1 VIHHWDESRRG
12 TKLRHAWAAL
22 LLTSPALLSL
32 GGCLPPAVA
41 VASYAADG
49 ASYAVSDKSL
59 SDHGMSVASGE
70 DCASWHFFVG
80 RAVCEDPARP
90 LPTAALDEHRKD
102 GSVRH
107 AAAFTRLPKG
117 KEGGVPPGA
126 YIAIGS
132 FAERANAERL
142 AGRYAGYRPQIVE
155 AKVAGKPLLR
165 VVLGPLDAAL
175 RASLRE
181 HGVNGFAVEGPA
193 QAGNPEKLPLR
204 VTAQAS

>member
-1 VIHHWDESRRG
+1 M
-12 TKLRHAWAAL
+12 RHAWAAL

-59 SDHGMSVASGE
+59 SDHGMSAASGE

-80 RAVCEDPARP
+80 RAICENHAKP

-102 GSVRH
+102 GSIRH
-107 AAAFTRLPKG
+107 AAAFTRDPNG
-117 KEGGVPPGA
+117 RDAGTSPGL

-132 FAERANAERL
+132 FAERGNAERL
-142 AGRYAGYRPQIVE
+142 AGRYAGYRPQIVD
-155 AKVAGKPLLR
+155 ATVAGKPLLR
-165 VVLGPLDAAL
+165 VVLGPIDAVQ

-181 HGVNGFAVEGPA
+181 QGVNGFDVEAPA
-193 QAGNPEKLPLR
+193 QAANPATLPLR
-204 VTAQAS
+204 VAARTS